1 MDRKSVLGSLILLF
15 AVGCSVKENRE
26 ECPCRLI
33 LDFSNVDTAVVKKV
47 NICAEA
53 SDGFVFRDTL
63 CAAEFERGYFRDVDK
78 TVLRLNIWGGNS
90 LDKGLHIPYGCECPP
105 LYMHSFQADTRCEVF
120 RENVMMK
127 KNHCR
132 LTVLLDGKEEM
143 PYCLTFR
150 GNVDGYDMDGLPSD
164 GMFSCVAYPDGE
176 GGSQV
181 VIPRQ
186 TDSSLLLDVEDKSV
200 SISRTFAVGEYILA
214 SGYDWAADQ
223 LEDVTVV
230 LDYYLTDM
238 KIIYKGWDKEYI
250 YDIIL

>member
-1 MDRKSVLGSLILLF
+1 MDIVKSMFLGIL
-15 AVGCSVKENRE
+15 AIVAGCSVKEDRE
-26 ECPCRLI
+26 KCPCRLM
-33 LDFSNVDTAVVKKV
+33 LDFSGVDTSVVKSVK
-47 NICAEA
+47 ICAESA
-53 SDGFVFRDTL
+53 DGLVFSDSL
-63 CAAEFERGYFRDVDK
+63 SAADF
-78 TVLRLNIWGGNS
+78 
-90 LDKGLHIPYGCECPP
+90 DKGYIRDIDKEFLQFSVWSGHAAGLQIPYGCECPP
-105 LYMHSFQADTRCEVF
+105 LYMHCFEADARGEEF
-120 RENVMMK
+120 RENVAMK

-132 LTVLLDGKEEM
+132 LTVLINGREDM
-143 PYCLTFR
+143 PYSLTFR
-150 GNVDGYDMDGLPSD
+150 GNVDGYGSDGQPSD